1 MTGVKLI
8 LECFIVVNMKIAQ
21 VTSYFQSTYYGSYE
35 YFLCRQ
41 LVKLGHEV
49 VVFTSNKES
58 WQKKTANRKIGVE
71 TEEYEGFVIHRL
83 HTGPMIGIMPIIPK
97 LITSLLKTKVDII
110 HAHDYYASSSFYGA
124 IASRAKRVPFVLTQ
138 HNDDLPPSLIKAFLY
153 LYNSLTLAR
162 YTLLQS
168 GKIIALSGNIKSHLR
183 LMGTKESKI
192 EIIPNGINT
201 RLYAPNQMNLLEE
214 RWGITPPVILFVGRL
229 DEEKGIEYLLQ
240 AFSKVITDIPE
251 AKLVVVGR
259 GPKEM
264 ELKSLTRNLGL
275 PNVFFLGAVEN
286 RLMPSI
292 YVGCEVFVLPSLREP
307 FGNVV
312 IEAMAAGKPVIGSYV
327 GGIKDAIIHGVTG
340 FHVPPK
346 SSARMSELL
355 IKLLGDV
362 SLREKM
368 GRNARE
374 RAVSVYDEELV
385 IRKIEKVYNDLCAS

>member
-21 VTSYFQSTYYGSYE
+21 VTSYFQSRYYGSYE

-58 WQKKTANRKIGVE
+58 WQKETANRRIGVE

-83 HTGPMIGIMPIIPK
+83 HSGPMIGIMPVIPK

-153 LYNSLTLAR
+153 LYDSLTLAR

-168 GKIIALSGNIKSHLR
+168 GKIIALSGNIKSHLK
-183 LMGTKESKI
+183 LMGTNESKI

-214 RWGITPPVILFVGRL
+214 RWGITPPVVLFVGRL

-240 AFSKVITDIPE
+240 AFSKVIADIPE

-362 SLREKM
+362 SLRERM

>member
-1 MTGVKLI
+1 M
-8 LECFIVVNMKIAQ
+8 VNMKIAQ
-21 VTSYFQSTYYGSYE
+21 VTSYFQSRYYGSYE

-58 WQKKTANRKIGVE
+58 WQKETANRRIGVE

-83 HTGPMIGIMPIIPK
+83 HSGPMIGIMPVIPK

-153 LYNSLTLAR
+153 LYDSLTLAR

-168 GKIIALSGNIKSHLR
+168 GKIIALSGNIKSHLK
-183 LMGTKESKI
+183 LMGTNESKI

-214 RWGITPPVILFVGRL
+214 RWGITPPVVLFVGRL

-240 AFSKVITDIPE
+240 AFSKVIADIPE

-362 SLREKM
+362 SLRERM